1 MNSCLQQWSTL
12 CTGVH
17 WSDQDYSDQV
27 FQHLLLDADQ
37 THGMHVDLQ
46 RSPLTT
52 ATSIPAGNSC
62 DKSSPKDVGPTSAC
76 LQKSCRDSGMKSSTD
91 TLVTFSSSHTAA
103 ARSGGHVISA
113 PRVFH
118 MFGKPMCT
126 TGPKGQAVL
135 SAQAGPFVSTTRLP
149 GRHRKLHCFGMPRR
163 ITQYLQTN

>member
-76 LQKSCRDSGMKSSTD
+76 LQKSCRDSGMKSSTN
-91 TLVTFSSSHTAA
+91 TLVTLSSSHIPA
-103 ARSGGHVISA
+103 ARSGGPVISA
-113 PRVFH
+113 LRVFH
-118 MFGKPMCT
+118 ISGRLVLA
-126 TGPKGQAVL
+126 TGPKGKAVL
-135 SAQAGPFVSTTRLP
+135 SAQAEPSASITHLLEMRQRL
-149 GRHRKLHCFGMPRR
+149 HYFGMPRR
-163 ITQYLQTN
+163 IIHCLQTK